1 MVKPKKKRPAD
12 DNQLAASILR
22 DAVKLTEKPKT
33 GKGRKR

>member
-22 DAVKLTEKPKT
+22 DAVKLTEKTKP
-33 GKGRKR
+33 GKKGKR